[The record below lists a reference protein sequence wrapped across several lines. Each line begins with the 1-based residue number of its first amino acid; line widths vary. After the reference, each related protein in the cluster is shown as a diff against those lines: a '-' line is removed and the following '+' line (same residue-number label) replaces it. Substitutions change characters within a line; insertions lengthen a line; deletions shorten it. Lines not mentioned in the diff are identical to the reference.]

1 MGLKNQLC
9 GPGAAGSPLCPE
21 MDTAVASSRD
31 KRHLRAVQRP
41 CRPGAQAS
49 TCVLSFQS
57 CPTLCDPVDF
67 SLKGPSVRGILQ
79 ARILKGCPC
88 SPPGDLPHPGTE
100 PMSLVSPALAGGFF
114 TTSITWEAPQVA
126 LTLMR
131 LAHAG
136 VHTVFA
142 GLDRKLSWGFS
153 RGFRRACPAGCS
165 RHLAVRAGSPPG
177 RISLRGLGCCM
188 DQTRLERTEHR
199 AQSYAR
205 PEVMETETQGRPMVS
220 IPQEGE
226 IQGHGSRDMA
236 GLQQERVVI
245 QQHLG
250 TADSCRPGPLWPAH
264 LLFVS

>member
-31 KRHLRAVQRP
+31 KCHLRAVQRP

-57 CPTLCDPVDF
+57 CPTLCEPVDF

-142 GLDRKLSWGFS
+142 GLDGKLSWAS
-153 RGFRRACPAGCS
+153 
-165 RHLAVRAGSPPG
+165 
-177 RISLRGLGCCM
+177 
-188 DQTRLERTEHR
+188 
-199 AQSYAR
+199 
-205 PEVMETETQGRPMVS
+205 QGVS
-220 IPQEGE
+220 DEP
-226 IQGHGSRDMA
+226 
-236 GLQQERVVI
+236 VVSDA
-245 QQHLG
+245 LG
-250 TADSCRPGPLWPAH
+250 TWPLEPGARQGG
-264 LLFVS
+264 

>member
-142 GLDRKLSWGFS
+142 GLDGKLSWGFS

-250 TADSCRPGPLWPAH
+250 TADSCRPGRSWPAH